1 MPAAPANTVVYG
13 RAEHRKNWYHFVC
26 DLGTARQN
34 DGENMTDQAKTTIK
48 VDWIDLDSIDSILS
62 KVSGSAF
69 RWVQNILEPVRSRPG
84 LYPLHIS
91 MCLPSILV
99 LLTSPLPLKCVCLA
113 QHVILRSLSLSL
125 IFVKHYPSLSSFLQA
140 TKTSFIHVL
149 LLCPWICCKLVKC
162 P

>member
-113 QHVILRSLSLSL
+113 QHVILRSLSLSHL
-125 IFVKHYPSLSSFLQA
+125 CETLSISFIVSPSNKDVLHPCPAALPLDLLQA
-140 TKTSFIHVL
+140 S
-149 LLCPWICCKLVKC
+149 
-162 P
+162 